1 MKRKGEERM
10 QMYST
15 SDLGDRKEWIE
26 RYAPL
31 VKRIAQH
38 LMARL
43 PASVEFDDIVQAGMV
58 GLLDAVSRYEPA
70 QGAQFETYATQ
81 RIRGAIVDE
90 LRSNDWLPRGLR
102 QSMRKIEAAI
112 SVLEQ
117 RHGRPPV
124 ESEIAAQLNVPLAEY
139 QRKLQDARAHQ
150 LLYAEDFNNGDGE
163 SLLEEGAGAQAR
175 HNTLDGLLQKELR
188 DRLSL
193 SVAELPE
200 REKILMSLYYEKEL
214 NQREI
219 GEVLGVTESRVCQLH
234 SQAVARLRSKLIER

>member
-1 MKRKGEERM
+1 MEARAT
-10 QMYST
+10 YSI
-15 SDLGDRKEWIE
+15 SDLGDRKDWIE

-31 VKRIAQH
+31 VKRIAHH

-58 GLLDAVSRYEPA
+58 GLLDAVSRYEA
-70 QGAQFETYATQ
+70 TQGAQFETYATQ
-81 RIRGAIVDE
+81 RIRGAIMDE
-90 LRSNDWLPRGLR
+90 LRSNDWLPRSLR

-112 SVLEQ
+112 SALEQ
-117 RHGRPPV
+117 RHGRAPA
-124 ESEIAAQLNVPLAEY
+124 ESEIAAHLKVPLAEY
-139 QRKLQDARAHQ
+139 QRMLQDARGHQ
-150 LLYAEDFNNGDGE
+150 LLYAEDFSNADGE
-163 SLLEEGAGAQAR
+163 SPLDGGSAEARHDMFAGLLEQ
-175 HNTLDGLLQKELR
+175 ELR
-188 DRLSL
+188 KQLSR

-234 SQAVARLRSKLIER
+234 SQAVARLRTKLRDR